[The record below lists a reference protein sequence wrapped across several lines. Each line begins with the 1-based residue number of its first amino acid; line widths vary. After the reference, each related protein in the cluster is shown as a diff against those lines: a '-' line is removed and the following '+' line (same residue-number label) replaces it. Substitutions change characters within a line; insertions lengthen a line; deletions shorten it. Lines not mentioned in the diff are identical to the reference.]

1 MAEEG
6 KRNLLLTLRFIGTN
20 YHGWQ
25 YQENALS
32 VQEVLI
38 RAGEGV
44 LGGPARLHGC
54 SRTDSGVHALTY
66 CANFHTDHPIPC
78 RKLILALNA
87 HLPPDIAVTDCREV
101 PEEFH
106 ARYSTREKEYR
117 YRILNSSIRDPFLE
131 GFCYRYPHRLDEQS
145 LEQTFSCLLGTH
157 DFRGF
162 SSVGWE
168 VTDTV
173 RTLTGLRIE
182 RRGDVVDIFLKGDGF
197 LYNMVRIIVGT
208 MLRVSEGKLSAQDL
222 LTLLETGDRSLAG
235 PTAPAQGLALY
246 QVYYPEE
253 ALKR

>member
-1 MAEEG
+1 MKNIA
-6 KRNLLLTLRFIGTN
+6 LCLRYDGSR

-25 YQENALS
+25 VQKNDITVAQTMEEALAK
-32 VQEVLI
+32 VC
-38 RAGEGV
+38 GERIK
-44 LGGPARLHGC
+44 LTGC
-54 SRTDSGVHALTY
+54 GRTDAGVHALSY
-66 CANFHTDHPIPC
+66 CANFRSDTRIPLD
-78 RKLILALNA
+78 KLPYALNA
-87 HLPPDIAVTDCREV
+87 RLPRDIAAQRALEV

-131 GFCYRYPHRLDEQS
+131 GFCYRYPHRLDEQL
-145 LEQTFSCLLGTH
+145 LEETFSCLLGTH

-168 VTDTV
+168 TTDTV
-173 RTLTGLRIE
+173 RTLTGLRVE
-182 RRGDVVDIFLKGDGF
+182 RTGDVVDIFLKGDGF

-253 ALKR
+253 ALMR